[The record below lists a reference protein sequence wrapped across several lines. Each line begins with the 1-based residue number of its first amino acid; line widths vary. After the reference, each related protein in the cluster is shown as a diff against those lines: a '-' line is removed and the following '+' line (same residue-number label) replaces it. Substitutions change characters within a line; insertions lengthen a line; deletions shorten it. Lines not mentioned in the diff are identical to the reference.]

1 MPESVAIIGAGLVG
15 CLASL
20 ALAKR
25 GYKVTLFDYR
35 SDPRKKSTTE
45 RNLRSINLAIS
56 ARGITSL
63 QFVDEEI
70 TQRVLRDII
79 PMKGRMIHDLDGNQE
94 SQIYGLFGEKI
105 NSIDRAV
112 LNNNLLDELD
122 RLGEHNI
129 ELKFDHKLVKI
140 NFADQAK
147 SEYQTCLFSTTH
159 DGVQSFD
166 ANFVVGCDG
175 AYSTTRY
182 QMQREMKMDYSQEY
196 IDCCYIELYIPPAK
210 DFNSEFKGKFSI
222 APDHLHIWPRH
233 NFMLIAL
240 ANANGSFTS
249 TFFGPW
255 ALVESL
261 VKSETKVREFLLEN
275 FPDAMCLMGIED
287 AVRSFINYPKGALM
301 CVECSPY
308 DVSGGRAII
317 IGDAAHSMVPFYGQG
332 MNCGF
337 EDVKVLMKLLDANN
351 GDRSK
356 AFELYSKRR
365 HEDLV
370 AIIKLAKNNY
380 KEMSHDVTSK
390 LFILRK
396 KLDYVLGRLLKGRW
410 LPLYTMVSFRADI
423 PYHEAIDISSRQNVI
438 LNYLQALIISAISV
452 LGFKAFKYFY
462 NILKLYSQSSSRR

>member
-1 MPESVAIIGAGLVG
+1 MSTTMPESVAIIGAGLVG

-20 ALAKR
+20 AFAKR

-35 SDPRKKSTTE
+35 LDPRKKSTAD

-63 QFVDEEI
+63 QYVDEEI

-79 PMKGRMIHDLDGNQE
+79 PMKGRMIHDLDGKQE
-94 SQIYGLFGEKI
+94 SQIYGLFGEEI

-112 LNNNLLDELD
+112 LNTNLLDELD

-140 NFADQAK
+140 NFGDQSK
-147 SEYQTCLFSTTH
+147 SEEYQTCLFSTTH
-159 DGVQSFD
+159 DGIKSFD

-210 DFNSEFKGKFSI
+210 EYSSEFKGNFSI
-222 APDHLHIWPRH
+222 TPDHLHIWPRH

-240 ANANGSFTS
+240 ANADGSFTS

-261 VKSETKVREFLLEN
+261 VQSETKVKEFLLEN
-275 FPDAMCLMGIED
+275 FADAMSLMGIED

-301 CVECSPY
+301 CVECNPY

-337 EDVKVLMKLLDANN
+337 EDVKVLMKILDATN
-351 GDRSK
+351 GNRSK
-356 AFELYSKRR
+356 AFELYSKQR

-370 AIIKLAKNNY
+370 SIIKLAKNNY

-396 KLDYVLGRLLKGRW
+396 NLDNILGRLLKGKW

-423 PYHEAIDISSRQNVI
+423 PYHKAIEISNKQKVI
-438 LNYLQALIISAISV
+438 LNYLQALIISATSV

-462 NILKLYSQSSSRR
+462 RTFKRYT